1 MPTQPSARTRSAGQP
16 PIRVL
21 VVDDQAENLDLLTEM
36 LEGEGYEVETA
47 RDGLEAVTRALSS
60 PPDVI
65 LMDVSMPGLNGVEA
79 CRRLKSE
86 ARTRLVPIV
95 LVTGLQAREDRLAG
109 MAAGCDDFVTK
120 PVDSE
125 LLLARV
131 RNMVRTKSL
140 LADLEQAENVLVSLA
155 NVLDAKDPYT
165 RGHSERVARYA
176 AALGEAAGLSPD
188 DCANLHRAG
197 LLHDIGKIGIPLE
210 YLNKPAKLT
219 TEEYEVVKLHP
230 AIGFDICRPLRTMAP
245 LLLLIRGHHE
255 RLDGRGYPDA
265 LKGDAIPTT
274 LRCLTIADVY
284 DALTSDRPYRKAVPS
299 KSALKIMQE
308 EASIG
313 MWDSELINRL
323 DTVIERIRS
332 V

>member
-1 MPTQPSARTRSAGQP
+1 MPTEAGATPRISDQSAT
-16 PIRVL
+16 RVL
-21 VVDDQAENLDLLTEM
+21 VVDDQPENLDLLTEM

-47 RDGLEAVTRALSS
+47 RDGLEAVTRALAS

-65 LMDVSMPGLNGVEA
+65 LMDVSMPGLDGVAA
-79 CRRLKSE
+79 CRRLKDE
-86 ARTRLVPIV
+86 QRTRLVPIV

-109 MAAGCDDFVTK
+109 VAAGCDDFLTK

-176 AALGEAAGLSPD
+176 AALGEAAGLRPE
-188 DCANLHRAG
+188 DCVNLRRAG

-210 YLNKPAKLT
+210 YLNKPGKLT

-230 AIGFDICRPLRTMAP
+230 AIGYDICQPLRTMAP

-255 RLDGRGYPDA
+255 RLDGRGYPDG
-265 LKGDAIPTT
+265 LKGEAIPTA
-274 LRCLTIADVY
+274 LRCLTVADVY
-284 DALTSDRPYRKAVPS
+284 DALTSDRPYRKAMPRQ
-299 KSALKIMQE
+299 SALKVMRE
-308 EASIG
+308 EATTG
-313 MWDSELINRL
+313 MWDPSLLERL
-323 DTVIERIRS
+323 DTVLERLG
-332 V
+332 

>member
-1 MPTQPSARTRSAGQP
+1 VPTQPGAPPRSSGQP
-16 PIRVL
+16 PTHVL
-21 VVDDQAENLDLLTEM
+21 VVDDQPENLDLLTEM

-47 RDGLEAVTRALSS
+47 RDGLEAVSRALHS

-79 CRRLKSE
+79 CRRLKNDE
-86 ARTRLVPIV
+86 RTRLVPIV

-109 MAAGCDDFVTK
+109 VAAGCDDFLTK

-176 AALGEAAGLSPD
+176 GALGEAMGLHPE
-188 DCANLHRAG
+188 DCVNLRRAG

-210 YLNKPAKLT
+210 YLNKPGKLT

-230 AIGFDICRPLRTMAP
+230 AIGYDICQPLRTMAP

-255 RLDGRGYPDA
+255 RLDGRGYPDG
-265 LKGDAIPTT
+265 LKAEAIPTT
-274 LRCLTIADVY
+274 LRCLTVADVY
-284 DALTSDRPYRKAVPS
+284 DALTSDRPYRKAMPR
-299 KSALKIMQE
+299 KSALKVMQE
-308 EASIG
+308 EASAG
-313 MWDSELINRL
+313 MWDGALLEKL
-323 DTVIERIRS
+323 DTVLARIE
-332 V
+332 